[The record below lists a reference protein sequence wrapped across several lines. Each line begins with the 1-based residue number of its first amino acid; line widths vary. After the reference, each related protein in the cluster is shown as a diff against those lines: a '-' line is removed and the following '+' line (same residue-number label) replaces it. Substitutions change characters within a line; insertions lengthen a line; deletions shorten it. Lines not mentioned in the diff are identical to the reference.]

1 MPDAKKPNLSEARQ
15 NAAEAARQATELAAL
30 NIQKYLDANAGGRV
44 QGNNMVMHEE
54 QFSKV
59 LQASVE
65 FARDSLTRFAETK
78 K

>member
-1 MPDAKKPNLSEARQ
+1 
-15 NAAEAARQATELAAL
+15 
-30 NIQKYLDANAGGRV
+30 
-44 QGNNMVMHEE
+44 MVMHEE